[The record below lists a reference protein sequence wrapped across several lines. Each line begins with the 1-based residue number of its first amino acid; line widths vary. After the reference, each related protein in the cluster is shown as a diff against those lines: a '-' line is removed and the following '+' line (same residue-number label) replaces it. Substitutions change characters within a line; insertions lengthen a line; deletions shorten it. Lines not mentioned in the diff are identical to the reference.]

1 MSQVPAVPEIEI
13 PPHAG
18 GPREHFSASE
28 AWEGDVVAIA
38 QGLAEWEFEP
48 FVPLRLGWLGDG
60 RTDAFEVYEE
70 IEEYARY
77 GSMTALAG
85 AYVSAE
91 LWGQYEDLDLYHT
104 KAFDLYFTVLTQRL
118 SAHYGE
124 PERNG
129 EYLYEGDQDQS
140 AVWRVGDDRLILQ
153 QFSSY
158 GDGDFEFQLWLALVA
173 DPPEPEGE

>member
-1 MSQVPAVPEIEI
+1 
-13 PPHAG
+13 
-18 GPREHFSASE
+18 
-28 AWEGDVVAIA
+28 VATA
-38 QGLAEWEFEP
+38 QGLAEREFRP

-124 PERNG
+124 PEHDTDS
-129 EYLYEGDQDQS
+129 LYEGDQDQS

-153 QFSSY
+153 QFGSY
-158 GDGDFEFQLWLALVA
+158 GDGDFEFHLW
-173 DPPEPEGE
+173 PPRAAVPPGPGGQ